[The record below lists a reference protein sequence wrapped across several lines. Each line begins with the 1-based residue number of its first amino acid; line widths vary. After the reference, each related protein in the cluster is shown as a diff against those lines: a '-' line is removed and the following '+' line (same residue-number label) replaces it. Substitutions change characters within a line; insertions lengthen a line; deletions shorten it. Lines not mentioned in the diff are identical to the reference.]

1 MDFKISN
8 HPYAPTITR
17 EAKLTGMSIDILN
30 SKLVLNLLIK
40 HYVDGVY
47 IPEMDKVLDSIA
59 NNNHT
64 FPHPYGQGEIGEF
77 DYWMFLYNNNLPLS
91 QMLSNGISNIDATG
105 LINRKCEYSV
115 PLSLTTTTTE
125 YTEPTTTEY
134 VEETTT
140 KYIEETTTEYIEE
153 TTTTTEYVEE
163 TTTTEYVEETTTT
176 TEYIEETTTTE
187 YVEPTTTTEYFEET
201 TTTTTEFPVEET
213 TTTEYV
219 PEIPSAPKK
228 SFWSFFTKS

>member
-91 QMLSNGISNIDATG
+91 QMLSSGINNIDVTG

-115 PLSLTTTTTE
+115 PPSLTTTTTE
-125 YTEPTTTEY
+125 YIEPTTTEY

-140 KYIEETTTEYIEE
+140 EYVEE

-163 TTTTEYVEETTTT
+163 TTTTEYVEETTT

-201 TTTTTEFPVEET
+201 TTTTTEFPVEEA

-219 PEIPSAPKK
+219 PEAPSAPKK
-228 SFWSFFTKS
+228 SFWSIFKKS